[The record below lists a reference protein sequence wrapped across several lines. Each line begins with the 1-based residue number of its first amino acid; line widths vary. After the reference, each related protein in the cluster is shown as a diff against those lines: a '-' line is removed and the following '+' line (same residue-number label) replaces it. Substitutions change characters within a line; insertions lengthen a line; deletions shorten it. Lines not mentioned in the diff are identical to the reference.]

1 MAVAVVVAQ
10 AAAAVVQAEEGKLTQ
25 LYSQEGPSISDKPY
39 LYSSMAKA
47 ISMRLCSDFA
57 GFQKVSL
64 FEGVPAGLWCSMEGE
79 QFCIRSQRCLKP

>member
-1 MAVAVVVAQ
+1 M
-10 AAAAVVQAEEGKLTQ
+10 AAVVKAEEGKLAQ

-47 ISMRLCSDFA
+47 ISMRLCSDST

-64 FEGVPAGLWCSMEGE
+64 FGGSCMRIMVCYGGGALEL
-79 QFCIRSQRCLKP
+79 FCMRSQRCLRPTFPE